1 METAKEG
8 RTEKEKEKKDKQC
21 KPTSRTTAKREQA
34 TENGGEGSREG
45 PACCHFPLV
54 ALPSISERKTE
65 EPQDFPFASHGFAYL
80 LMRLI
85 KKGVSGTREATRE
98 KENCI
103 CLDLHLGSGSQ
114 IPSSV
119 IFNDEFICLFLVFFY
134 LYIFRFLGLSI
145 QLSITFF

>member
-1 METAKEG
+1 METAREG

-103 CLDLHLGSGSQ
+103 CLDHLGSGSQ

-119 IFNDEFICLFLVFFY
+119 IFNDEFICLFFVFFY